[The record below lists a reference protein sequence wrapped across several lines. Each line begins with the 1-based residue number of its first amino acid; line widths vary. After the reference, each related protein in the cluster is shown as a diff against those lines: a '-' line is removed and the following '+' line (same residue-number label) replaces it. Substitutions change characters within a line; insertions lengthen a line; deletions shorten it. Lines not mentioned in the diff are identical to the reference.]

1 MSTQQQ
7 TTVIESIV
15 SNYNNDAVSTVE
27 DMSDEICGIHIN
39 DQYIYQPRNGEWI
52 WYVHK
57 NNDDVQSV
65 SIFFT
70 SVSYDGEGDAF
81 LKHDDATATIVRPDD
96 FAETFNNLLKQI
108 AENTA

>member
-1 MSTQQQ
+1 MSTQQ

-39 DQYIYQPRNGEWI
+39 DQYLYQQRKGEWI
-52 WYVHK
+52 WYVHR
-57 NNDDVQSV
+57 NNNDVQSV
-65 SIFFT
+65 SIFFS
-70 SVSYDGEGDAF
+70 SVSYNDGDIF
-81 LKHDDATATIVRPDD
+81 LRRNGTTI
-96 FAETFNNLLKQI
+96 AIIEINNYSETFCNVLKQI